1 MECALNKVSQDRL
14 YYFMLTQF
22 ENYPAKC
29 VLLQPPWSGI

>member
-14 YYFMLTQF
+14 YFMLTPF

-29 VLLQPPWSGI
+29 VSLQSPWSGI